1 MTTPVEGI
9 VLRGVKRD
17 LLSDE
22 ALEEVRRAIAKAQR
36 GQKSRKTAA
45 RGELRKVEAAIE
57 RITEAIAEVGISR
70 SLREKLIALE
80 ADRDKLEAES
90 HVDVAVLLPRA
101 MDRWHRLVDEMEN
114 FGQHPDVRP
123 EDIDE
128 AQERLAGLLAV

>member
-70 SLREKLIALE
+70 SLREKLIASE
-80 ADRDKLEAES
+80 ADIRVVEC
-90 HVDVAVLLPRA
+90 
-101 MDRWHRLVDEMEN
+101 
-114 FGQHPDVRP
+114 
-123 EDIDE
+123 
-128 AQERLAGLLAV
+128 